1 MCSHRVLTAAPLLL
15 LSLWAVAPVGYTFAP
30 PVGYTFALLQVGHR
44 GTGKGKVIAVDG
56 RMRKETRA
64 LKRQSKGKRKR

>member
-15 LSLWAVAPVGYTFAP
+15 LSLWAVAPVGYTF
-30 PVGYTFALLQVGHR
+30 TLLQVGHR